1 MKPLVAVQ
9 LINTVNYVY
18 IFFCSIKVKQGI
30 ETFPAPREL
39 IFSVFHLK
47 REEATTSGDDLFSF
61 VVALRT

>member
-1 MKPLVAVQ
+1 MFTL
-9 LINTVNYVY
+9 
-18 IFFCSIKVKQGI
+18 FWSIKVKQGI

-47 REEATTSGDDLFSF
+47 REEAWKSGDQILTQSDDLFSF